1 MSDVKRYIVAPD
13 EDGIRLDRWFK
24 IHLPQVTFAYL
35 NKLTRTGQIRVQ
47 GGRAKTSTR
56 LQADQELRVPPLMF
70 DTRPADAP
78 KGDVKPLTK
87 EETDLFESMI
97 IFEDK
102 DLYVLNKPPG
112 FAVQGGSKTFQH
124 LDGLLMGMAKKSGER
139 PLLVHRLDRDTS
151 GVIVVAKRRSIA
163 SALGKLFATRAVKK
177 TYWAVVKGVPKPPQ
191 GRIDV
196 PLLKAQGPD
205 GDRVRAGDKND
216 ENAQHA
222 ITYFAV
228 VDQAPPITAG
238 VSLKPVTAPASSRP
252 MSYSATH
259 FGARICGNAIS
270 RGVQEAPSMPA
281 ACVSPSARS
290 VVDIPLSS
298 LPTCRNL
305 EGLGLS
311 RPLETD
317 TEMMSNRRSEREA
330 WSRDRIHR
338 PAETLYNRL
347 PLRQWDCP

>member
-78 KGDVKPLTK
+78 RGDVKPLTK
-87 EETDLFESMI
+87 DEADLFQSMI

-124 LDGLLMGMAKKSGER
+124 LDGLLMGLAKKSGER

-196 PLLKAQGPD
+196 PLLKDQGPD

-216 ENAQHA
+216 EKAQHA
-222 ITYFAV
+222 ITYYRRGRPGPADHCLGV
-228 VDQAPPITAG
+228 PEARHRPP
-238 VSLKPVTAPASSRP
+238 APASRP
-252 MSYSATH
+252 HGLY
-259 FGARICGNAIS
+259 R
-270 RGVQEAPSMPA
+270 PSH
-281 ACVSPSARS
+281 S
-290 VVDIPLSS
+290 
-298 LPTCRNL
+298 
-305 EGLGLS
+305 G
-311 RPLETD
+311 
-317 TEMMSNRRSEREA
+317 RREV
-330 WSRDRIHR
+330 
-338 PAETLYNRL
+338 
-347 PLRQWDCP
+347 